1 MPKGKFG
8 AGAVNALKDSLG
20 NRLKHGLGFGL
31 LLGLM
36 ACGPGHGSPS
46 GEQSIVA
53 IPEISVDGSS
63 TVFPITEAMGEE
75 FQLATR
81 IRVSV
86 GQSGTGGG
94 LKKFCRGEIDVA
106 AASRPIK
113 GSEIEEC
120 TAANVSFIELPI
132 ALDALAMVVPL
143 SNSWAQCLSVE
154 ELARA
159 WGPQAEGRKTAWTQ
173 IRVGFPPLPL
183 TLYGPGVDSGT
194 FDYFT
199 LVVNGKEG
207 VSRTDFTAT
216 EDDNVIL
223 QGVGAD
229 RGALGY
235 LGLAYA
241 EEGKEHVRVV
251 SIRQPDGSCVTPSVD
266 HAREGTYK
274 PFTRPLFY
282 YANAASVAAKPH
294 VRQFLAYVFDPANAA
309 LVKEVGYVP
318 MPASAYARVKARLDA
333 RTLGHA
339 GGDLEALIRGEAP
352 PRSPQ

>member
-1 MPKGKFG
+1 MRQARYAPTALSAALIG
-8 AGAVNALKDSLG
+8 AALSLCACSPEGAQ
-20 NRLKHGLGFGL
+20 
-31 LLGLM
+31 
-36 ACGPGHGSPS
+36 S
-46 GEQSIVA
+46 GEQAIVA
-53 IPEISVDGSS
+53 VPEITVDGSS

-81 IRVSV
+81 IRVTV

-113 GSEIEEC
+113 AAEIEEC
-120 TAANVSFIELPI
+120 AATSVEFIELPI
-132 ALDALAMVVPL
+132 ALDALAMVAPL
-143 SNSWAQCLSVE
+143 SNGWAQCLTVE

-159 WGPQAEGRKTAWTQ
+159 WGPQAEGKVTSWAQ
-173 IRVGFPPLPL
+173 IRAGFADVKL

-207 VSRTDFTAT
+207 ASRTDFTAT

-241 EEGKEHVRVV
+241 SEGGQHVRVIA
-251 SIRQPDGSCVTPSVD
+251 IRQPDGASITPSVE
-266 HAREGTYK
+266 HARAGNYK

-282 YANAASVAAKPH
+282 YANAASVAKKPQ

-309 LVKEVGYVP
+309 LVKEAGYVP
-318 MPASAYARVKARLDA
+318 MPNAAYARVKARLDA

-339 GGDLEALIRGEAP
+339 GGDLEALIRGQAP
-352 PRSPQ
+352 LAPVP

>member
-1 MPKGKFG
+1 MMRQARMG
-8 AGAVNALKDSLG
+8 AARMILALSLS
-20 NRLKHGLGFGL
+20 
-31 LLGLM
+31 
-36 ACGPGHGSPS
+36 ACNPGGGS
-46 GEQSIVA
+46 GEQA
-53 IPEISVDGSS
+53 IIATPEITLDGSS

-81 IRVSV
+81 IRVTV

-113 GSEIEEC
+113 ESEIEEC
-120 TAANVSFIELPI
+120 AAMGVEFIELPV
-132 ALDALAMVVPL
+132 ALDALAMVVPR
-143 SNSWAQCLSVE
+143 SNSWAQCLTVE

-159 WGPQAEGRKTAWTQ
+159 WGPQSEGRVTTWAQ
-173 IRVGFPPLPL
+173 IRPGFGAVPL

-207 VSRTDFTAT
+207 ALRTDFTAT

-241 EEGKEHVRVV
+241 DEGGQQIRVV
-251 SIRQPDGSCVTPSVD
+251 SVRQPDGSCVTPTVE
-266 HAREGTYK
+266 HARDGSYK

-282 YANAASVAAKPH
+282 YANAASVAKKPQ
-294 VRQFLAYVFDPANAA
+294 VRQFLAFVFDPANAV
-309 LVKEVGYVP
+309 LIDEVGYVP
-318 MPASAYARVKARLDA
+318 MPASAYRRVTARLDA
-333 RTLGHA
+333 RILGHA
-339 GGDLEALIRGEAP
+339 AGDLEALIRGEAAADGP
-352 PRSPQ
+352 AP

>member
-1 MPKGKFG
+1 MRNGKLG
-8 AGAVNALKDSLG
+8 AGAVKAI
-20 NRLKHGLGFGL
+20 GLGL

-36 ACGPGHGSPS
+36 ACGPRPASDAP
-46 GEQSIVA
+46 EQSIVA

-81 IRVSV
+81 IRVSI

-113 GSEIEEC
+113 PSEIEEC
-120 TAANVSFIELPI
+120 AGTGVEFIELPA
-132 ALDALAMVVPL
+132 ALDALAMVVPH
-143 SNSWAQCLSVE
+143 SNTWAQCLSVE
-154 ELARA
+154 EVARA
-159 WGPQAEGRKTAWTQ
+159 WSPQSEGKINSWAQ
-173 IRVGFPPLPL
+173 IRAGFPDLPL

-207 VSRTDFTAT
+207 ASRTDFTAT

-229 RGALGY
+229 RGAMGY

-241 EEGKEHVRVV
+241 DEGLAQVRVV
-251 SIRQPDGSCVTPSVD
+251 SIRQPDGACVTPSVE
-266 HAREGTYK
+266 HARAGNYK

-282 YANAASVAAKPH
+282 YANAKSVAGKPQ
-294 VRQFLAYVFDPANAA
+294 VRQFLAYLFDPANAA
-309 LVKEVGYVP
+309 LVDEVGYVP
-318 MPASAYARVKARLDA
+318 MPALAYARVKARLDA
-333 RTLGHA
+333 RILGHA
-339 GGDLEALIRGEAP
+339 GGDLEGLIRGDSPAAP
-352 PRSPQ
+352 